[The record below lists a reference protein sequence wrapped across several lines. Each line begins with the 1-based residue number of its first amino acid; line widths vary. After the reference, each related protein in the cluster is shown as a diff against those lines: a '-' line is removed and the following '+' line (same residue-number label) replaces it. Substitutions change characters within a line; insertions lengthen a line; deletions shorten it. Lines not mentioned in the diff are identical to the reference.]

1 MYTHLC
7 PDGVVDCLWLNGAL
21 KCFVRSGFVY
31 DYQVSTNITVQ
42 IPRVFEN
49 QTGDYTCQVF
59 GSDAGDI
66 EKCTFTLKHDSKF
79 TPCHCA
85 SYTCTHTH
93 SECRPTITLASVIYN
108 FYIQEILFLSSEN
121 DITNVLS
128 KRLCNV
134 IIRMRLVIV
143 SSCHRQT
150 LSSALNLSWE
160 PVVCEKVEQEWREE
174 ATLLCACALP
184 FENIIWSKIIICILQ
199 PFIQRQ
205 CHQRSFLNRLWTST
219 SRKES

>member
-79 TPCHCA
+79 TPCYCA
-85 SYTCTHTH
+85 SYTCTHT
-93 SECRPTITLASVIYN
+93 LNV
-108 FYIQEILFLSSEN
+108 
-121 DITNVLS
+121 DVLS
-128 KRLCNV
+128 HWC
-134 IIRMRLVIV
+134 
-143 SSCHRQT
+143 
-150 LSSALNLSWE
+150 
-160 PVVCEKVEQEWREE
+160 
-174 ATLLCACALP
+174 LLHTIYT
-184 FENIIWSKIIICILQ
+184 FKK
-199 PFIQRQ
+199 F
-205 CHQRSFLNRLWTST
+205 SFFHLKMT
-219 SRKES
+219 